1 MKVKYYEVHDC
12 DFEYVDNISAIIA
25 PEDTDKELLKKY
37 DFVQLLD
44 GRWCHYMTLDEKLH
58 MINHEGDEILI
69 FNEEN
74 RIIIRE
80 SSDDNEPVERDAPA
94 AYIIVIL
101 SVFSIIIGLMS
112 FHFSEGAAQS
122 LIPFF
127 AGIIALFAVR
137 IVFPG
142 NKPAEIITKTLSVLF
157 VILFIGL
164 VILAYAISKAC
175 NNCWDY
181 SWDTLEGVGRI
192 G

>member
-1 MKVKYYEVHDC
+1 MKIMYYEVHDC
-12 DFEYVDNISAIIA
+12 EHKLINGSHAIIA
-25 PEDTDKELLKKY
+25 PKGIDEKLLRKY

-58 MINHEGDEILI
+58 MLNHEGDDILI

-74 RIIIRE
+74 RIIISE
-80 SSDDNEPVERDAPA
+80 SSDDNEPVERDVPI
-94 AYIIVIL
+94 AYIIVML

-112 FHFSEGAAQS
+112 FYFSEGEAQS
-122 LIPFF
+122 LIPIA

-137 IVFPG
+137 IVFSD

-157 VILFIGL
+157 VILLIGL
-164 VILAYAISKAC
+164 AILAYAISKAC
-175 NNCWDY
+175 DSCEGAGNGI
-181 SWDTLEGVGRI
+181 LEGLRI

>member
-1 MKVKYYEVHDC
+1 MKIMYYDIHDC

-25 PEDTDKELLKKY
+25 PEDTDEELLKKY

-58 MINHEGDEILI
+58 MINHEGDDILI

-74 RIIIRE
+74 RIIISE
-80 SSDDNEPVERDAPA
+80 SSDDNEPVERDVPI
-94 AYIIVIL
+94 AYIIVML

-112 FHFSEGAAQS
+112 FYFSEGEAQS
-122 LIPFF
+122 LIPIA

-137 IVFPG
+137 IVFSD

-157 VILFIGL
+157 VILLIGL
-164 VILAYAISKAC
+164 AILAYAISKAC
-175 NNCWDY
+175 DSCEGAGNGI
-181 SWDTLEGVGRI
+181 LEGLRI

>member
-1 MKVKYYEVHDC
+1 MKIMYYDIHDC

-25 PEDTDKELLKKY
+25 PEDTDEELLKKY

-58 MINHEGDEILI
+58 YLNNENEELLI
-69 FNEEN
+69 FSHEP
-74 RIIIRE
+74 
-80 SSDDNEPVERDAPA
+80 SDDNEPVERDAPA

-112 FHFSEGAAQS
+112 FYFSEGAAQA

-164 VILAYAISKAC
+164 AILAYAISKAC
-175 NNCWDY
+175 DNCWDY

>member
-1 MKVKYYEVHDC
+1 MKIMYYEVHDC
-12 DFEYVDNISAIIA
+12 DFEYVDNKPAIIA
-25 PEDTDKELLKKY
+25 PVDTDVELLKKF

-58 MINHEGDEILI
+58 YLNNENEELLI
-69 FNEEN
+69 FNHEH
-74 RIIIRE
+74 
-80 SSDDNEPVERDAPA
+80 SADNEPVESDVPV
-94 AYIIVIL
+94 AYIIVML

-112 FHFSEGAAQS
+112 FYFSEGAAQS
-122 LIPFF
+122 LIPIA

-157 VILFIGL
+157 VILLIGL
-164 VILAYAISKAC
+164 AILAYAISKAC
-175 NNCWDY
+175 DSCEGAGNGI
-181 SWDTLEGVGRI
+181 LEGLRI

>member
-1 MKVKYYEVHDC
+1 MKIMYHDIHGC

-25 PEDTDKELLKKY
+25 PEGTDEELLKKY

-58 MINHEGDEILI
+58 MMNHEGDEILI

-74 RIIIRE
+74 RIIISE
-80 SSDDNEPVERDAPA
+80 SSDDNEPVERDAPI
-94 AYIIVIL
+94 AYIIVMLAI
-101 SVFSIIIGLMS
+101 FAIIFGLM
-112 FHFSEGAAQS
+112 FLYFSEGAAQS

-127 AGIIALFAVR
+127 AGIIALFGVR

-142 NKPAEIITKTLSVLF
+142 NKPAEIITKILSVLF

-164 VILAYAISKAC
+164 AILAYAISKAC
-175 NNCWDY
+175 DSCEGAGNGI
-181 SWDTLEGVGRI
+181 LEGLRI

>member
-1 MKVKYYEVHDC
+1 MKIMYYDIHGC

-25 PEDTDKELLKKY
+25 PEGTDEELLKKY

-80 SSDDNEPVERDAPA
+80 SSDDNEPVERDTPA

-101 SVFSIIIGLMS
+101 SVFLIIIGLMS

-164 VILAYAISKAC
+164 AILAYAISKAC
-175 NNCWDY
+175 DSCEGAGNGI
-181 SWDTLEGVGRI
+181 LEGLRI